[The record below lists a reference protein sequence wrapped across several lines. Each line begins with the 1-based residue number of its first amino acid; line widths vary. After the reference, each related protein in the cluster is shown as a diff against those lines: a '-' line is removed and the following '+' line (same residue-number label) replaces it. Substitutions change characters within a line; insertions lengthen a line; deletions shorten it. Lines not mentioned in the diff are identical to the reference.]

1 MDILILIIVE
11 IVKAV
16 VREVVTYSIKVFAD
30 KKRKNEKTTRKLRK
44 SKKGGRSRK

>member
-1 MDILILIIVE
+1 MDILILILVE

-16 VREVVTYSIKVFAD
+16 VREVVTYSFKVFAG
-30 KKRKNEKTTRKLRK
+30 KRKNEKTTRKLRK

>member
-16 VREVVTYSIKVFAD
+16 VREVVTYSIKVFTD
-30 KKRKNEKTTRKLRK
+30 KRKNEKTTRKLRK